1 MANNSPIFSKAGDL
15 SSNAGTGMAPTL
27 TTGSNTYDGTN
38 AAAALVFTAGASGSF
53 VQRLRFKALGSNV
66 ATVARIFINN
76 GSTHTT
82 ATNNSFYGEI
92 SLPATTAAS
101 STATVDE
108 DYVLNIAL
116 NGNFTIYV
124 LLATTVAAGWVVTPV
139 AGQY

>member
-1 MANNSPIFSKAGDL
+1 MANNSPIFSKAGDV
-15 SSNAGTGMAPTL
+15 SSNNGTGMAPTL

-38 AAAALVFTAGASGSF
+38 AAAALVFTAGAGGSF
-53 VQRLRFKALGSNV
+53 IQRLRFKAIGTNI

-101 STATVDE
+101 ATATVDE
-108 DYVLNIAL
+108 DYVMNIAI
-116 NGNFTIYV
+116 NGAFTIYV
-124 LLATTVAAGWVVTPV
+124 MLATTVAAGWVVTPV

>member
-1 MANNSPIFSKAGDL
+1 MANNSPIFSKQGDV

-38 AAAALVFTAGASGSF
+38 AAAALVYTAGSGGGF
-53 VQRLRFKALGSNV
+53 IQRLRFKAIGTNI
-66 ATVARIFINN
+66 ATVARIFLNN
-76 GSTHTT
+76 GSTNGT
-82 ATNNSFYGEI
+82 AANNSFYGEI

-101 STATVDE
+101 AAATVDE
-108 DYVLNIAL
+108 DYILNIAIPS
-116 NGNFTIYV
+116 GFRIYV